1 MVYEK
6 TVFLE
11 LSKMGET
18 TMKKL
23 VVFIVIIIS
32 GLFFAGTGFA
42 QSGGQVFY
50 KYGTANLKD
59 DRGGQAFT
67 DTYGLLGEND
77 DDSGAVI
84 GAGLDIPLAKL
95 FGNTLLGEVMVEYA
109 KFSDKNVLQTAS
121 VLKDEA
127 LTEDGSLYETS
138 TVNVSEL
145 NVVIAP
151 KYRFELGKLRPWII
165 PAGLAFMV
173 NSPPSNDA
181 NYLDT
186 GFHYGA
192 GVEYML
198 TDLLSLG
205 IDYRNTIASGDPGFK
220 ATYNSLGIY
229 VGINF

>member
-1 MVYEK
+1 
-6 TVFLE
+6 
-11 LSKMGET
+11 
-18 TMKKL
+18 MKKL
-23 VVFIVIIIS
+23 LVFIVIIIS
-32 GLFFAGTGFA
+32 GIFFTGTGFA

-77 DDSGAVI
+77 DDSGTVI
-84 GAGLDIPLAKL
+84 GAGLDITLAKL

-109 KFSDKNVLQTAS
+109 RFSDKNVLQTAS
-121 VLKDEA
+121 VLAEEA
-127 LTEDGSLYETS
+127 LEDNGAGGTVGYVTS

-165 PAGLAFMV
+165 PVGLAFMV
-173 NSPPSNDA
+173 NSPPSNDT

-186 GFHYGA
+186 GLHYGA

-205 IDYRNTIASGDPGFK
+205 VDYRNTTASGDPGFK

>member
-1 MVYEK
+1 
-6 TVFLE
+6 
-11 LSKMGET
+11 
-18 TMKKL
+18 MKKL
-23 VVFIVIIIS
+23 IVFVVIIIS

-121 VLKDEA
+121 VLAEEA
-127 LTEDGSLYETS
+127 LEDDGAGGTIGYVTS

-145 NVVIAP
+145 NVVFAT

-165 PAGLAFMV
+165 PAGLAFMEA
-173 NSPPSNDA
+173 SPPSHDA

-192 GVEYML
+192 GADDML
-198 TDLLSLG
+198 
-205 IDYRNTIASGDPGFK
+205 
-220 ATYNSLGIY
+220 
-229 VGINF
+229 